1 MMKWLAALLVLL
13 VVGLQ
18 YRLWNGAGSLEEVT
32 ALHQAIKDQTGENK
46 RLLERNQAL
55 EAEVRDLKSG
65 LDAVEERARMEL
77 GMVKKD
83 ESFFLVVEK

>member
-1 MMKWLAALLVLL
+1 MKWLAALLILL
-13 VVGLQ
+13 ALGLQ
-18 YRLWNGAGSLEEVT
+18 YRLWNGPGSLEEVA
-32 ALHQAIKDQTGENK
+32 ALHRAITDQTGENK

-65 LDAVEERARMEL
+65 LDAAEERGRMEL